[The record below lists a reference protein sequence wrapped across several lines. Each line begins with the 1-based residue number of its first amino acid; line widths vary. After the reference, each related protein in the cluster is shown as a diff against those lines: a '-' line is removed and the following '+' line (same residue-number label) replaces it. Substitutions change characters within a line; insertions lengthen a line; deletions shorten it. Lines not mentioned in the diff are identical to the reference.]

1 MGKSNNHRK
10 HVVKQ
15 AVCRGSSDDTKFL
28 SGSGKASIHVIENE
42 VFRRSRQ
49 NPHPHFVEDERELLQ
64 RLCDMLSAERY
75 SEVVS
80 LAEQAISPRKEGV
93 DRINSS
99 TDVGPAML
107 LLNPCLTEFY
117 QVQARAYLGLGDFG
131 NAIKQATTGV
141 DLAVSLIAAT
151 RDKSSPDVG
160 RLRDIQISLLE
171 TRGAAAGSSGDLE
184 GAMIDFRACVAL
196 ARGAGQGH
204 DEFKDNV
211 ENLTIVMAQLKA
223 GKPRPHYTDEEIRAW
238 NKELCIKE
246 YSPGCHA
253 CERCLARPSAG
264 VSLKACG
271 RCQRAWYCGADC
283 QRASWAQHKGRCQPP
298 SVRKLTVL
306 PDAER
311 ARVLEDIGEQG
322 YFVAAHH
329 AGPGVVLRD
338 AATGG
343 LFESLSDQDVV
354 FASDARLRCA

>member
-1 MGKSNNHRK
+1 MRFCN
-10 HVVKQ
+10 
-15 AVCRGSSDDTKFL
+15 
-28 SGSGKASIHVIENE
+28 
-42 VFRRSRQ
+42 
-49 NPHPHFVEDERELLQ
+49 
-64 RLCDMLSAERY
+64 MLSAGRY
-75 SEVVS
+75 SEILP
-80 LAEQAISPRKEGV
+80 LAERAISIMKEEMYLFK
-93 DRINSS
+93 SS
-99 TDVGPAML
+99 GEDWQALFQP
-107 LLNPCLTEFY
+107 NPSLTEY
-117 QVQARAYLGLGDFG
+117 YHVLARACLGLRDFG
-131 NAIKQATTGV
+131 NAIKHATTG
-141 DLAVSLIAAT
+141 LNFLEILFKALQ
-151 RDKSSPDVG
+151 DKSSPDAG
-160 RLRDIQISLLE
+160 ALREMQMHLFE
-171 TRGAAAGSSGDLE
+171 ARGIAAASTGDLE
-184 GAMIDFRACVAL
+184 GALIDFRACLAL
-196 ARGAGQGH
+196 SM
-204 DEFKDNV
+204 EFEQKYDKFKV
-211 ENLTIVMAQLKA
+211 EVKKYLMIVLAKLKA
-223 GKPRPHYTDEEIRAW
+223 GKPRPHHTDDEIRAW

-246 YSPGCHA
+246 FSPGVYA
-253 CERCLARPSAG
+253 CDHCQARPSAE